1 MSFALGNET
10 GSECSSSPRPLDHEA
25 PDCCHLLPA
34 RRSSVA
40 SKGLSLLWSGRW
52 ALRRAPHGRGDGLAI
67 HMPSPSSILSAH
79 SVTAHGMCRIRDRER
94 ERGRLLASVD
104 SCSFQPRLRRPQ
116 IPSQSVFSARRHA
129 AYPTKGLRPNYK
141 K

>member
-10 GSECSSSPRPLDHEA
+10 GSERSSSPRPLDHEA
-25 PDCCHLLPA
+25 PDGCHILPA
-34 RRSSVA
+34 RRYSVA
-40 SKGLSLLWSGRW
+40 SRGLSLLWAGRW
-52 ALRRAPHGRGDGLAI
+52 TLRWAPHGRGDGLAI
-67 HMPSPSSILSAH
+67 HMPCPSSILSAH
-79 SVTAHGMCRIRDRER
+79 SVTAHGMCRIREI

-116 IPSQSVFSARRHA
+116 ILSQSVFSARRHA